1 MGKIRAHEI
10 DSKEKYK
17 ITGDFFEIILNL
29 KLRKEIVDFFVGLL
43 TPSEVVMLAR
53 RIQIARKLLEEKS
66 YFEIKNE
73 LKVGS
78 DTIFR
83 TDKWLNSRGEE
94 YKTWIKNC
102 IEKVDSQKKDKKEN
116 KKIYDSWSL
125 LNKYPEYR
133 LWKEFLGR

>member
-10 DSKEKYK
+10 DPKEKYK

-29 KLRKEIVDFFVGLL
+29 KLRKEVVNFFVGLL
-43 TPSEVVMLAR
+43 TPGEIVMLAR

-66 YFEIKNE
+66 YFEIKKE

-94 YKTWIKNC
+94 YKSWIKNC
-102 IEKVDSQKKDKKEN
+102 IEKVDSQKNSRRWGKKN
-116 KKIYDSWSL
+116 YDSWSL

-133 LWKEFLGR
+133 IWKEFLGR